1 MIRIDDPFDLRII
14 EFTSMRDRDLAGRGD
29 QFIAEGRV
37 VLQALIDGL
46 DGEPDS
52 HRQARFVLEKVLILE
67 NRMAGL
73 AALVEQ
79 LHPDCPVY
87 VAGRDVLD
95 AAVGFAM
102 HRGVLGLGRHRP
114 AASFGAFLAEMPQDA
129 LLVVCCGIA
138 NHDNIGGIFR
148 NAGVFGANGIV
159 LDATCCD
166 PLYRKAI
173 RVSVGAALRVPFCR
187 GGSVAE
193 LVGEL
198 LAHGFDVM
206 GLSPRGSEA
215 LNGFEPAR
223 RQALL
228 LGTEGE
234 GLPEEILDQVR
245 TLAIEQAPGFDSLNV
260 ATTSGIAL
268 WHTARKMGRLGD

>member
-1 MIRIDDPFDLRII
+1 
-14 EFTSMRDRDLAGRGD
+14 MRDRDLAGRGD

-37 VLQALIDGL
+37 VLQALIGGL
-46 DGEPDS
+46 DRDPGGQA
-52 HRQARFVLEKVLILE
+52 QARFTVEKVLILE

-73 AALVEQ
+73 AGLVEQ
-79 LHPDCPVY
+79 LPPDCRVY

-102 HRGVLGLGRHRP
+102 HRGVLGLGLHRP
-114 AASFGAFLAEMPQDA
+114 PASFGSFLSEMPRDA
-129 LLVVCCGIA
+129 LLTVCCGIA

-148 NAGVFGANGIV
+148 NAGVFGADGIV

-187 GGSVAE
+187 GGSIAE

-206 GLSPRGSEA
+206 GLSPRGSET
-215 LNGFEPAR
+215 LSTFEPGR

-234 GLPEEILDQVR
+234 GLPEEILGQVR

-268 WHTARKMGRLGD
+268 WHTARSMGRLGN